1 MGRRK
6 KQTDL
11 EDALDDATPK
21 AGHNQPVPLT
31 EDEQHALHLRHCREY
46 EVALGAKKK
55 VDAEFKNVGKRIKS
69 EDDSVAKVKKTIL
82 ARTPEGEAA
91 LKAEMEE
98 TANVL
103 RWSGVSVGET
113 LDLFPVDRAP
123 AIDRAKHEGKRA
135 GLAGEPRKPPHDPS
149 VPQYGAWLDGYHEGQ
164 TILASA
170 FAKAPSEPPA
180 AEIVKGNGHVEQP
193 AQQTVN

>member
-6 KQTDL
+6 KQTDI
-11 EDALDDATPK
+11 EDAIDEKTPK
-21 AGHNQPVPLT
+21 AGHNKAPLT
-31 EDEQHALHLRHCREY
+31 DDEKHALHLRHCREY
-46 EVALGAKKK
+46 EVALSAKKK
-55 VDAEFKNVGKRIKS
+55 VDADFKNVGKRIKA
-69 EDDSVAKVKKTIL
+69 EDDSVTKVKKTIL
-82 ARTPEGEAA
+82 ARSPEGEAA

-113 LDLFPVDRAP
+113 LDMFPVDRTP
-123 AIDRAKHEGKRA
+123 GVDRAKHEGKRA

-149 VPQYGAWLDGYHEGQ
+149 VPQYNSWLDGYHEGQ

-170 FAKAPSEPPA
+170 FAKMPTPEPEGDKLISNGA
-180 AEIVKGNGHVEQP
+180 AHADQP
-193 AQQTVN
+193 AQSMN